1 MECKKCKKE
10 CMESEIINGFC
21 SECFKKYKGDITK
34 LKKISNPIA
43 DNFKKW
49 AICEIIAG
57 IIIAV
62 LCFIGSYGILVVL
75 SIISVSLVIAA
86 ILRAISEIIQLL
98 EDIKNK

>member
-21 SECFKKYKGDITK
+21 SECFQKYKGDISK
-34 LKKISNPIA
+34 LNSISNPIA
-43 DNFKKW
+43 NYFKKW
-49 AICEIIAG
+49 AICSIVAG

-62 LCFIGSYGILVVL
+62 LSIIASYGILTILTIV
-75 SIISVSLVIAA
+75 SISLVISAF
-86 ILRAISEIIQLL
+86 LRAIAEIIQLL